1 MSKKQNVTTTSTGAP
16 INQKPLGTRIW
27 NNRGYYLMFLPVLV
41 FVIIIYYWPMLGY
54 AMLSISI
61 N

>member
-27 NNRGYYLMFLPVLV
+27 NNRG
-41 FVIIIYYWPMLGY
+41 
-54 AMLSISI
+54 
-61 N
+61 